1 MGWEPGLFGMVVL
14 VWWGGGVVFFL
25 VFGGGNRGAVGR
37 IFEPFARG
45 RTEGVV

>member
-1 MGWEPGLFGMVVL
+1 MFDMVVL

-25 VFGGGNRGAVGR
+25 VFGNGNWGTVGR

-45 RTEGVV
+45 RTEGIV